1 MTDDLLDF
9 EQKKEAYAQHLR
21 TITNGLMEIARAEG
35 RKHFTKN
42 QLLRECYDVQ
52 DCEFKTL
59 DEWHALGC
67 YVKYGEHGY
76 LFWQNDEP
84 VLLFADWQLQ
94 VQQLSLFNN
103 L

>member
-1 MTDDLLDF
+1 MTDDVEWFDDRKA
-9 EQKKEAYAQHLR
+9 EITEHLKV
-21 TITNGLMEIARAEG
+21 ITNGLMEMARAAD
-35 RKHFTKN
+35 RKNFTKN
-42 QLLRECYDVQ
+42 QLLRECYNLR
-52 DCEFKTL
+52 DCELKTL

-84 VLLFADWQLQ
+84 VLLFADFQLK